1 MPLGTPQTRQ
11 WAGPLQ
17 LELPLHLVSINQSL
31 KTFLWAVSIWPVDWV
46 LTCVEGTSRRYDQG
60 GGALVHLGGSVLF
73 ETLAPCL
80 SLESIL
86 CESASACLGRE
97 QSMKGQDLDVVALCT
112 GTTLESEYRSDIYG
126 ERCVLLG
133 AVHGM
138 VEGLFT
144 RYVRQ
149 GMR

>member
-1 MPLGTPQTRQ
+1 M
-11 WAGPLQ
+11 
-17 LELPLHLVSINQSL
+17 HDS
-31 KTFLWAVSIWPVDWV
+31 
-46 LTCVEGTSRRYDQG
+46 
-60 GGALVHLGGSVLF
+60 
-73 ETLAPCL
+73 
-80 SLESIL
+80 
-86 CESASACLGRE
+86 GRE
-97 QSMKGQDLDVVALCT
+97 VHTTGQDEDLMGLGT

>member
-1 MPLGTPQTRQ
+1 MG
-11 WAGPLQ
+11 
-17 LELPLHLVSINQSL
+17 
-31 KTFLWAVSIWPVDWV
+31 
-46 LTCVEGTSRRYDQG
+46 VEGAATERRGFNNGDSEADIQTG
-60 GGALVHLGGSVLF
+60 KGSWGLR
-73 ETLAPCL
+73 A
-80 SLESIL
+80 
-86 CESASACLGRE
+86 
-97 QSMKGQDLDVVALCT
+97 